1 MSSWLV
7 LILMI
12 LLVHLIKF
20 AITYLL
26 VWALSI
32 CFGFSFNLLIVVAA
46 YIIYLVVKDLLD

>member
-1 MSSWLV
+1 MSGWSV
-7 LILMI
+7 LMLMI

-32 CFGFSFNLLIVVAA
+32 CFGFSFNLLMVVVA